1 MENHIL
7 QLTFC
12 SAAVIDD
19 DSRVSAYNI
28 LGERMTL
35 ERSSNENDENATDN
49 EINKKTNESPMNIL
63 INGKSRMVE
72 ADYMATN
79 GVLHVSL
86 SSKNSR
92 MGEVHALDSKILK
105 IINNE
110 DRATC
115 WR

>member
-1 MENHIL
+1 MSEIMENHIL

-35 ERSSNENDENATDN
+35 ERATTNDENSTDN
-49 EINKKTNESPMNIL
+49 EINTTPIESTMNIL
-63 INGKSRMVE
+63 INGKSRMIE
-72 ADYMATN
+72 GDFMATN

-86 SSKNSR
+86 
-92 MGEVHALDSKILK
+92 KIFIK
-105 IINNE
+105 
-110 DRATC
+110 TP
-115 WR
+115 